1 LYTFILFISLI
12 GIASASTYTVSP
24 TGSSD
29 QKVINAAI
37 DHAAQDGG
45 GTVYLQ
51 TGIYDIT
58 NTITMKSYI
67 ELKGDPDAILRV
79 SASYQWFTDGV
90 VTCDEAI
97 RDVSISGFQCD
108 GNIGNLPRE
117 WDSTPGH
124 DRDAGK
130 FFNLGGYSNQMSRN
144 INIHDMKIYNV
155 FSDGIYLKYTD
166 GIRIYNN
173 KIINC
178 QHEGFFLSACQNTDI
193 HDNKISG
200 ICSDGGRF
208 MNSRFYKVRNNVFVS
223 FSGDS
228 FGAFKGGEAG
238 LQIGDQINQ
247 VDHGFAPSYKPF
259 TTDNAEVTGNIF
271 GYSSERAINL
281 VNIEDTANII
291 INSNTYLNKG
301 QLERA
306 GIDFD
311 LNYSSENPPT
321 IEQSEKI
328 FSSIFDL
335 FSTKYYS
342 QVGINDTIILP
353 DGVNESPIEATGTI
367 EYIKAGDGYTTL
379 VKVPLDGISEVQ
391 YEVNGTQTTHTLMI
405 GEKTKHGIV
414 FYETSI
420 WEGKLKH
427 SLDDLKLDGRVP
439 AETIHVKCITPKS
452 KFAPTFKIIETE
464 TNLLSVD
471 QYSIGAL
478 AVLIVGLFTIRYI
491 LKHSFF
497 SELYTD

>member
-1 LYTFILFISLI
+1 
-12 GIASASTYTVSP
+12 
-24 TGSSD
+24 
-29 QKVINAAI
+29 
-37 DHAAQDGG
+37 
-45 GTVYLQ
+45 
-51 TGIYDIT
+51 
-58 NTITMKSYI
+58 
-67 ELKGDPDAILRV
+67 
-79 SASYQWFTDGV
+79 
-90 VTCDEAI
+90 
-97 RDVSISGFQCD
+97 
-108 GNIGNLPRE
+108 
-117 WDSTPGH
+117 
-124 DRDAGK
+124 
-130 FFNLGGYSNQMSRN
+130 
-144 INIHDMKIYNV
+144 MKIYNV

-353 DGVNESPIEATGTI
+353 DGVNESPIFPDI
-367 EYIKAGDGYTTL
+367 YFGYSPFSRL
-379 VKVPLDGISEVQ
+379 CLYPSMNDGI
-391 YEVNGTQTTHTLMI
+391 
-405 GEKTKHGIV
+405 
-414 FYETSI
+414 
-420 WEGKLKH
+420 
-427 SLDDLKLDGRVP
+427 
-439 AETIHVKCITPKS
+439 
-452 KFAPTFKIIETE
+452 
-464 TNLLSVD
+464 
-471 QYSIGAL
+471 
-478 AVLIVGLFTIRYI
+478 LFG
-491 LKHSFF
+491 
-497 SELYTD
+497 SELLLEDYNIRVD